1 MLRWLLDWIFSRG
14 YGLDEL
20 ARRLDLPVEDIV
32 RVNRDYHEFTIR
44 KKSGKR
50 RSIAAPN
57 PELKKLQRRIL
68 RRLLAKLKTHPQATG
83 FQPGVSFVD
92 NARCHQSQQVVIK
105 VDLIHFFPS
114 IRRERVEAYFR
125 LIGWNRKAARTLTDL
140 TTYNSA
146 LPQGSPTSP
155 RLSNLVNYGL
165 DVRLASLAS
174 QYNGVYTRY
183 ADDITISMSQS
194 GGNIHDSIQGLF
206 RIIREHGY
214 LPHVSRKFDVRRSHQ
229 RQVVTGLVV
238 NDRANLPRETRR
250 WLRAVEYR
258 TRNQGVGGKFT
269 PAPTLTRQQLQ
280 GWRGLRKMVDGQS
293 I

>member
-1 MLRWLLDWIFSRG
+1 M
-14 YGLDEL
+14 
-20 ARRLDLPVEDIV
+20 
-32 RVNRDYHEFTIR
+32 
-44 KKSGKR
+44 
-50 RSIAAPN
+50 
-57 PELKKLQRRIL
+57 
-68 RRLLAKLKTHPQATG
+68 
-83 FQPGVSFVD
+83 
-92 NARCHQSQQVVIK
+92 VIK